1 MLLGQHFII
10 FFPFLFIYYYWIG
23 LEEISLLTCL
33 FEVGEGHSLE
43 VLFFHRIR
51 RLRFLYVA
59 TISMPRLGV
68 LCEFLVGHEFHFH
81 PKGVTW

>member
-1 MLLGQHFII
+1 MGARTCVSVFSPFYLFII
-10 FFPFLFIYYYWIG
+10 IG
-23 LEEISLLTCL
+23 LDWKISLLTCL

-43 VLFFHRIR
+43 VPFFHRIR

>member
-1 MLLGQHFII
+1 M
-10 FFPFLFIYYYWIG
+10 
-23 LEEISLLTCL
+23 EEISLLTCL

-59 TISMPRLGV
+59 VISMPRLGV
-68 LCEFLVGHEFHFH
+68 SDIVLCEFVVDHEFHYH
-81 PKGVTW
+81 PKGVAW